1 MRTRHAPSL
10 APPAVTFFAA
20 LTGVLACV
28 WLALGSVPAFAA
40 ESPIALIVF
49 DGSASMWGPLV
60 PEKNVSEKKSKLG
73 LAREALREV
82 RTAIDA
88 YKAAADAGR
97 VAKAEGES
105 GYPRRLEDLSE
116 GVEDA
121 KDTKRPRIYFLRRL
135 PRDPFAGQPDVPA
148 AQTWGRRS
156 YASPPTAP
164 AAGDDVF
171 DVYSQSRAVGLNGI
185 PHREW

>member
-1 MRTRHAPSL
+1 MVTLLIVSVL
-10 APPAVTFFAA
+10 ATVAVPAVENMVQRRKEGE
-20 LTGVLACV
+20 L
-28 WLALGSVPAFAA
+28 
-40 ESPIALIVF
+40 
-49 DGSASMWGPLV
+49 
-60 PEKNVSEKKSKLG
+60 
-73 LAREALREV
+73 REALREV

-105 GYPRRLEDLSE
+105 GYPRRLEDLSD

-121 KDTKRPRIYFLRRL
+121 KDIKRPRIYFLRRL

-171 DVYSQSRAVGLNGI
+171 DVHSQSRAVGLNGI

>member
-1 MRTRHAPSL
+1 MRRFSPGGMCAQVSFYAKPPGRAAGFSYIEVMVTLLIVSVL
-10 APPAVTFFAA
+10 ATVAVPAVENMVQRRKEGE
-20 LTGVLACV
+20 L
-28 WLALGSVPAFAA
+28 
-40 ESPIALIVF
+40 
-49 DGSASMWGPLV
+49 
-60 PEKNVSEKKSKLG
+60 
-73 LAREALREV
+73 REALREV

-105 GYPRRLEDLSE
+105 GYPRRLEDLTE